1 MVGFGSLLAYSDYA
15 YLLANAPT
23 SLVATYACVN
33 PLVAVFL
40 GWLILAERVTPS
52 SRSCSA

>member
-1 MVGFGSLLAYSDYA
+1 
-15 YLLANAPT
+15 
-23 SLVATYACVN
+23 LVATYACVN

-40 GWLILAERVTPS
+40 GRLILAERVTPS